1 MNDIDELLKQHIEQ
15 NIIPMYDTFDMAHRR
30 DHVTE
35 VIRRSMDLAT
45 HYDVDAD
52 MVYAIAAYHD
62 TGLCEGREHH
72 EETSGRIIR
81 ADNALGRWFDEK
93 QIETMAEA
101 AEDHR
106 ASSGHEPRSIY
117 GKIVA
122 EADRLIDPDTVIR
135 RTIEFGL
142 CHYPQYDKE
151 GQYQRFRQHMLEKYS
166 DTGYV
171 KLWLPESE
179 NAPKLEELRKIIR
192 DESLLMS
199 RFDIEFE
206 TIKLS

>member
-1 MNDIDELLKQHIEQ
+1 MHDIDKLLQQHIEQ

-30 DHVTE
+30 DHVKE
-35 VIRRSMDLAT
+35 VIRRSMDLAM
-45 HYDVDAD
+45 HYDVEAD

-72 EETSGRIIR
+72 EETSGKIIR
-81 ADNALGRWFDEK
+81 TDNTLDSWFNKK

-142 CHYPQYDKE
+142 CHYPQYGKE
-151 GQYQRFRQHMLEKYS
+151 NQYQRFRQHMLDKYS
-166 DTGYV
+166 DTGYI

-179 NAPKLEELRKIIR
+179 NGPKLEELRIIIR
-192 DESLLMS
+192 NECQLRDK
-199 RFDIEFE
+199 FDIEFE